1 MGETTLGSESGRL
14 IDAAKTAAG
23 RAYAPYSGFG
33 VGAAVLGGS
42 GAVHVGCNVESA
54 SSPAGVCAE
63 RVAVGAAIAA
73 GEERLVAVAVA
84 ARREGLETLVPCGV
98 CLQLLAEFGVGLTI
112 VSKQRGRWVAQPV
125 SALLP
130 LAFSLPETP

>member
-1 MGETTLGSESGRL
+1 MGETTLGPEFGRL
-14 IDAAKTAAG
+14 IDAAKGAAG
-23 RAYAPYSGFG
+23 FAYAPYSGFG

-54 SSPAGVCAE
+54 SYPAGVCAE

-84 ARREGLETLVPCGV
+84 GREGGLGDPGALRGLPAAAGGV
-98 CLQLLAEFGVGLTI
+98 RRGPDHRQQATRPLGRPGL
-112 VSKQRGRWVAQPV
+112 
-125 SALLP
+125 
-130 LAFSLPETP
+130 